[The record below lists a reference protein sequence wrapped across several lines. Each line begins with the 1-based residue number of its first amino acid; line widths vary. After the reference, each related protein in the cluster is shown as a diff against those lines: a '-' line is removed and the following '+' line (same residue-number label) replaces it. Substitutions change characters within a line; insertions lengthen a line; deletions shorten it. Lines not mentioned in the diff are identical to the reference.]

1 MLGLSNKGIARRLTL
16 ARGTVKTHVKAILR
30 KLNATNRTGAV
41 AIAQRR
47 GILREETECSN
58 LEVAAVNMSERG
70 WGMTEARV
78 GARLGER
85 RTERLFGGSEANNRR
100 SVD

>member
-1 MLGLSNKGIARRLTL
+1 MLGLSNKGIARKLTL
-16 ARGTVKTHVKAILR
+16 SPGTVKTHFKAILR
-30 KLNATNRTGAV
+30 KFDVTSRTGAV

-47 GILREETECSN
+47 GILREESECSN
-58 LEVAAVNMSERG
+58 LEVAAVIMSER
-70 WGMTEARV
+70 WGMTEAGV

-85 RTERLFGGSEANNRR
+85 LSERLFVGSDANNRR

>member
-1 MLGLSNKGIARRLTL
+1 
-16 ARGTVKTHVKAILR
+16 VKTHVKAILR

-47 GILREETECSN
+47 GILREESECSN
-58 LEVAAVNMSERG
+58 LEVAAVNMSER

-85 RTERLFGGSEANNRR
+85 RTERLFVGSDANNRR